1 MTTKIT
7 DVQLRD
13 AIGNSNGSY
22 AAAAKV
28 LGIPKSTLYD
38 HINKDA
44 DMKRYRQEVKDLQK
58 RRDVANTNRR
68 QARKNN
74 RVENLVE
81 TLESEMI
88 KLLKDNKIKPGK
100 TEHIPRNGNS
110 LGIIALN
117 DLHINEVINLPNN
130 KFNLEIASRAI
141 HKHVRMCLR
150 EFKAYD
156 VSKVLFTFLGDL
168 VNSDRRMDEALT
180 NATNRSKAM
189 LVAAQVLSSAIADVS
204 QYYPVM
210 VASVVGNESR
220 VNKDLGFVDAIASDS
235 YDLAIHRIME
245 NMFDGN
251 DRVEF
256 LPMDDSLECV
266 IECAGRH
273 ILLHHGH
280 TAKGGLLNDTTK
292 RISRYAAQGINL
304 DLVLS
309 GHIHESC
316 IADIYARGGGLPG
329 ANAYSEKGLNL
340 RSRRSQNS
348 YILEEGQTGWH
359 GFKHDL
365 QDVGDFEPYPFNES
379 LDSENS
385 MYDQVDRQGT
395 TVFKI
400 VI

>member
-7 DVQLRD
+7 EIQLKN

-22 AAAAKV
+22 ASAARA

-38 HINKDA
+38 LVNREE
-44 DMKRYRQEVKDLQK
+44 DMKKYLKQVKADQK
-58 RRDVANTNRR
+58 KRDI
-68 QARKNN
+68 QACNSRTTRKDN
-74 RVENLVE
+74 RVNNLVE
-81 TLESEMI
+81 ELESEMV
-88 KLLKDNKIKPGK
+88 KLLKENRIKPGK
-100 TEHIPRNGNS
+100 TEHIPRIGNS

-117 DLHINEVINLPNN
+117 DLHINEVIDLPNN
-130 KFNLEIASRAI
+130 KFNIEIASRAI
-141 HKHVRMCLR
+141 HKHIRMCLR

-189 LVAAQVLSSAIADVS
+189 LAAAQILSAAIADVS

-220 VNKDLGFVDAIASDS
+220 VNPDLGFVDMIASDS
-235 YDLAIHRIME
+235 YDLTIHRIME
-245 NMFDGN
+245 HMFEGH

-256 LPMDDSLECV
+256 LPMEDSLECV
-266 IECAGRH
+266 IECSGRS

-304 DLVLS
+304 DMVLS

-365 QDVGDFEPYPFNES
+365 QDVDSFEPYPYNVN
-379 LDSENS
+379 LDSEHSLYNKTEKA
-385 MYDQVDRQGT
+385 GT

-400 VI
+400 EI